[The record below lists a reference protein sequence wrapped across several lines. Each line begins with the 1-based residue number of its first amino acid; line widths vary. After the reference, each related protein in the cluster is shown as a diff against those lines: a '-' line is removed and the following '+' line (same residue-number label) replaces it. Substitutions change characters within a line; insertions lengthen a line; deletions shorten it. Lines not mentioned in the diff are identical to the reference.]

1 MLATFH
7 IRFTQYVQLVWA
19 CDGFFPYISNRLIIS
34 SKIKNQEYT
43 GLIILDKNKS
53 IQIPPRY
60 LNWMR
65 SNEKHIISLFPTHRL
80 AVAFSKLIML
90 KSHEGSSSSISN
102 TSGCI
107 CDSKLLGMWIWWPD
121 TENKNSMLKSQD
133 STLFYDRGIIV
144 SWHYMY
150 YINNKNPFLPGL
162 LWDTLLLSWELVMSC
177 RFTFCWKKTK
187 IHVHVY
193 KSIVSFS
200 LLP

>member
-1 MLATFH
+1 MYIVSYISHSFYTICSISL
-7 IRFTQYVQLVWA
+7 A

-43 GLIILDKNKS
+43 VLIILDKNKS
-53 IQIPPRY
+53 MQIPPRY
-60 LNWMR
+60 WNWMR
-65 SNEKHIISLFPTHRL
+65 SDEKHIISLFPTHRL

-121 TENKNSMLKSQD
+121 TENKNSMLKSHD

-144 SWHYMY
+144 SWHY
-150 YINNKNPFLPGL
+150 YITKQEPIPTRFTVGHTAALLRTSYELSFYILLKENKN
-162 LWDTLLLSWELVMSC
+162 TCTCV
-177 RFTFCWKKTK
+177 
-187 IHVHVY
+187 
-193 KSIVSFS
+193 
-200 LLP
+200 